1 MEKIKLYTEKELKR
15 IATISYLRGVKN
27 MPSDIEFNIAN
38 ATPIKLPTDEEIE
51 ASYKFEGAW
60 TEKEIM
66 QKTVAFKN
74 GVRWALDYLKQQA
87 DNGN

>member
-38 ATPIKLPTDEEIE
+38 AISIELPSEEKIIDNSPRSFDHGELIAFIVGAKWVIE
-51 ASYKFEGAW
+51 Q
-60 TEKEIM
+60 I
-66 QKTVAFKN
+66 
-74 GVRWALDYLKQQA
+74 KQQA
-87 DNGN
+87 DERTI